1 MPRRFRP
8 SLLRQFISEDFRKT
22 LQTLG
27 SIISRCSGKWAPP
40 PLQTLTLTLPLR
52 EGSKTGPG
60 GRRKSSLSKHFT
72 VLSSEA
78 VNISKLA
85 NLTENTKNYGQITL
99 NIKPYVDPLSSTSKW
114 TLWGSY
120 FDFHYTCLL
129 CPDWRHVSS
138 IILKWPK
145 SPLHVSFTELAL
157 FSAYKIHNIKV
168 IRGTEPS
175 LRNVEVSLL

>member
-1 MPRRFRP
+1 MRGGGGGGGGGWFIRRCWGN
-8 SLLRQFISEDFRKT
+8 L
-22 LQTLG
+22 
-27 SIISRCSGKWAPP
+27 APP
-40 PLQTLTLTLPLR
+40 PPPQTLTLTLPLR
-52 EGSKTGPG
+52 EWSKTGPG

-99 NIKPYVDPLSSTSKW
+99 NIKPYVDPLSSTSKS

-129 CPDWRHVSS
+129 CRDWRHVSS

>member
-1 MPRRFRP
+1 MMMMM
-8 SLLRQFISEDFRKT
+8 I
-22 LQTLG
+22 G
-27 SIISRCSGKWAPP
+27 SMTSRCSGKWPP
-40 PLQTLTLTLPLR
+40 PPPSTLTLTLPLG

-60 GRRKSSLSKHFT
+60 GRRKSSLSKHFA

-85 NLTENTKNYGQITL
+85 NLTENTNNDGQLTL
-99 NIKPYVDPLSSTSKW
+99 NTKPHVDPLSSTSKS
-114 TLWGSY
+114 TVWGSY
-120 FDFHYTCLL
+120 FDLHYTCLL
-129 CPDWRHVSS
+129 YRDWRHVSS

-168 IRGTEPS
+168 IGGTEPS
-175 LRNVEVSLL
+175 LRNMEVSVL

>member
-1 MPRRFRP
+1 MSPPPDPNPNPP
-8 SLLRQFISEDFRKT
+8 SSGRIKDRTRGTAEIEPI
-22 LQTLG
+22 QTLSSTFFG
-27 SIISRCSGKWAPP
+27 S
-40 PLQTLTLTLPLR
+40 
-52 EGSKTGPG
+52 
-60 GRRKSSLSKHFT
+60 SKHFKIGQF
-72 VLSSEA
+72 
-78 VNISKLA
+78 NR
-85 NLTENTKNYGQITL
+85 NTKNYGQITL
-99 NIKPYVDPLSSTSKW
+99 NIKPYVDPLSSTSKS

-129 CPDWRHVSS
+129 CRDWRHVSS

>member
-8 SLLRQFISEDFRKT
+8 SLLRQFISEDFRRT

-27 SIISRCSGKWAPP
+27 SIASRCSGKWAPSP
-40 PLQTLTLTLPLR
+40 TLTLTLPLW

-85 NLTENTKNYGQITL
+85 NLIENTKNYGQITL
-99 NIKPYVDPLSSTSKW
+99 NIKLHVDPLSSTSKSA
-114 TLWGSY
+114 LWGSY

-129 CPDWRHVSS
+129 YRDWRHVSS

-145 SPLHVSFTELAL
+145 APRHVSFTELAL

-168 IRGTEPS
+168 IRGTESS
-175 LRNVEVSLL
+175 LRNVEVFVL